1 MDTAEAVSREEI
13 RSLVA
18 SYNAFGD
25 RGRVAELAGLFA
37 PDGTLEIHG
46 GESHVGPAAIEAY
59 LGGVTGDNTAR
70 ATYWRHFVAT
80 HDIEVIDAERATG
93 TAYFLVIDGNGLNHW
108 GRVPRPLPPP
118 GRWSVAVCPP
128 PRPAGRRCR
137 RPPPG
142 PRPAGEPCPDGA
154 AGDAGRPTP
163 PTGRNDD
170 QTSPPTSIGFGM
182 QLPIQSRRSST
193 ASPGRT
199 VPGAESW
206 RRSPRR
212 PTRAGFSLHRGL
224 RPRGDSPGPGR

>member
-59 LGGVTGDNTAR
+59 LGGVTSDNTAR

-108 GRVPRPLPPP
+108 GRYRDRYHRQGDGPWRFAHRLVRRDDGVDDLPRAS
-118 GRWSVAVCPP
+118 G
-128 PRPAGRRCR
+128 
-137 RPPPG
+137 
-142 PRPAGEPCPDGA
+142 PAGEA
-154 AGDAGRPTP
+154 
-163 PTGRNDD
+163 
-170 QTSPPTSIGFGM
+170 
-182 QLPIQSRRSST
+182 
-193 ASPGRT
+193 
-199 VPGAESW
+199 
-206 RRSPRR
+206 
-212 PTRAGFSLHRGL
+212 
-224 RPRGDSPGPGR
+224 